1 MGNFGQNALKNSQKS
16 KAELRKY
23 LLNQRRQISH
33 QIWQQKSQDLCDRLS
48 NLSIFQQAQN
58 ILAFTSYKQE
68 PDLSYLW
75 QRFSE
80 KDWGFSRCLEKDLIW
95 HQVDVTNFERNMR
108 AGAFGIVEPL
118 YHLPLMDL
126 ESIDLILI
134 PAIACDRQGYRLG
147 YGGGFYD
154 RWLPNSRGIK
164 AGVIFDEFYLEEIA
178 HDIWDV
184 PLEVIITETIWNPHP
199 PTPSPAG
206 EGE

>member
-1 MGNFGQNALKNSQKS
+1 MGNFEQNALKNSLKS

-23 LLNQRRQISH
+23 FLNQRRQISD

-48 NLSIFQQAQN
+48 NWSLFQQAQN

-75 QRFSE
+75 QRFPE
-80 KDWGFSRCLEKDLIW
+80 KNWGFSRCLQKDLIW

-108 AGAFGIVEPL
+108 AGTFGIWEPL

-126 ESIDLILI
+126 ENIDLILI

-164 AGVIFDEFYLEEIA
+164 VGVIFDEFYLEEIV

-184 PLEVIITETIWNPHP
+184 PLEVIITEIFCCDFH
-199 PTPSPAG
+199 
-206 EGE
+206 

>member
-1 MGNFGQNALKNSQKS
+1 MGNFEQNALKNSLKS

-23 LLNQRRQISH
+23 FLNQRRQISH

-48 NLSIFQQAQN
+48 NWSLFQQAQN

-75 QRFSE
+75 QRFPE
-80 KDWGFSRCLEKDLIW
+80 KNWGFSRCLQKDLIW

-108 AGAFGIVEPL
+108 GGTFGIWEPL

-126 ESIDLILI
+126 ENIDLILI

-164 AGVIFDEFYLEEIA
+164 AGVIFEEFYLEEIVN
-178 HDIWDV
+178 DIWDV
-184 PLEVIITETIWNPHP
+184 PLEVIITHLTQIEFLR
-199 PTPSPAG
+199 
-206 EGE
+206 